1 MERSDLPYTAVA
13 FAFLV
18 AAALASAWCAY
29 QLRQRRLWMYAA
41 SAHSVL
47 SLCLGTTFFALC
59 WHGQRPETLLALAL
73 FCTVSTDSL
82 YSLGMPTGHPI
93 LHGCQHAWFFA
104 LALELIWLSAM
115 CVVPRR
121 LVVGGLA
128 VIYHMLWTSGYSSSV
143 GRCITVALLLISLV
157 PLLVVN
163 KEPALF
169 YAVVTITLSS
179 CLVTLWALRSVRRRE
194 SDSCSIYLLGSAAVG
209 KTVLFSQLSGSSYA
223 EACSLP
229 YHRTM
234 RDKFR
239 TRLEVDGIVCT
250 VTFHDT
256 GLIDTETVE
265 QRETLVGRGD
275 AFFLVYEPGSGMSFS
290 FVKSIAALA
299 KDKPVTLVKGRDR
312 ECYTCELTLGQGGRS
327 LAKGSKWGF
336 VELRS
341 GLNCKGSETSR
352 VTVSITVV
360 TKYGE
365 RTRTYDQ
372 VALQRRRLAR
382 QELVAWRELSKTD
395 VTLSIALQMAI
406 YYLNPPCRCLGIE
419 WKPLRYLPAWRERS
433 KALIHKFPA
442 EASVTLFI
450 FRQVL
455 SGVASA
461 LLRPLPSPTLVSVE
475 INIAT
480 YRTGYD
486 SYSQLSIH
494 VRALYALRSLGI
506 CCIETAAAAQMLRQL
521 A

>member
-1 MERSDLPYTAVA
+1 MP
-13 FAFLV
+13 
-18 AAALASAWCAY
+18 
-29 QLRQRRLWMYAA
+29 
-41 SAHSVL
+41 
-47 SLCLGTTFFALC
+47 
-59 WHGQRPETLLALAL
+59 
-73 FCTVSTDSL
+73 DSL
-82 YSLGMPTGHPI
+82 
-93 LHGCQHAWFFA
+93 
-104 LALELIWLSAM
+104 
-115 CVVPRR
+115 
-121 LVVGGLA
+121 
-128 VIYHMLWTSGYSSSV
+128 
-143 GRCITVALLLISLV
+143 
-157 PLLVVN
+157 
-163 KEPALF
+163 
-169 YAVVTITLSS
+169 
-179 CLVTLWALRSVRRRE
+179 VRRR
-194 SDSCSIYLLGSAAVG
+194 
-209 KTVLFSQLSGSSYA
+209 K
-223 EACSLP
+223 
-229 YHRTM
+229 
-234 RDKFR
+234 
-239 TRLEVDGIVCT
+239 
-250 VTFHDT
+250 
-256 GLIDTETVE
+256 
-265 QRETLVGRGD
+265 
-275 AFFLVYEPGSGMSFS
+275 
-290 FVKSIAALA
+290 
-299 KDKPVTLVKGRDR
+299 
-312 ECYTCELTLGQGGRS
+312 
-327 LAKGSKWGF
+327 
-336 VELRS
+336 
-341 GLNCKGSETSR
+341 ETSR

-419 WKPLRYLPAWRERS
+419 WKPLCYLPAWRERS

-506 CCIETAAAAQMLRQL
+506 CCIETAAAAQMLRQH